1 MNAHRKMLRILAD
14 DLTGALDSAA
24 AFAGEIPVF
33 LDTPQA
39 SPLTSKVA
47 VVATATRD
55 VPFEALPHRLGPA
68 IAWLASGDIA
78 FKKIDSL
85 LRGNSF
91 AETALAAR
99 TGGFRRIVFA
109 PAFPQLGRVTVD
121 GRQCVIP
128 SGKTLADCQLVGA
141 GSPADAFKVL
151 GLPIVRSL
159 DARRRGLAV
168 WIPDVRDE
176 RDLAIVAER
185 SLQADAEE
193 FLWCGSAG
201 LAHALAAAHR
211 LAPKTGQID
220 LPDMPR
226 GPVLM
231 ISASRHPVVRSQWS
245 ILKSAARGAIMAL
258 QSQPS
263 ALRSAFTAMAGGFDF
278 AMFDLAPARL
288 MLPDDAAAL
297 LARHLDT
304 IAAQAPRPA
313 ALVIVGGDTLRGVC
327 RAAGATALTAS
338 ASPRTGWGCA
348 RLVGGRWDGVL
359 CFSRSGAFGDPDD
372 LSTMVRRVTERTA
385 TLRKSQ

>member
-1 MNAHRKMLRILAD
+1 MKDLRILAD

-24 AFAGEIPVF
+24 AFAGDVPVY
-33 LDTPQA
+33 LDEPQPSELKGA
-39 SPLTSKVA
+39 VA

-55 VPFEALPHRLGPA
+55 VPFETLPQRLGPA
-68 IAWLASGDIA
+68 IQWLASGGIA
-78 FKKIDSL
+78 FKKVDSL

-99 TGGFRRIVFA
+99 VGRFRRIVFA
-109 PAFPQLGRVTVD
+109 PAFPQQGRVTVD

-128 SGKTLADCQLVGA
+128 SGKTLAERQSIGA
-141 GSPADAFKVL
+141 GSPADAFTVL
-151 GLPIVRSL
+151 GLPIEQTLR
-159 DARRRGLAV
+159 ARRGGLAV
-168 WIPDVRDE
+168 WIPEVHDDH
-176 RDLAIVAER
+176 DLVAIAEL
-185 SLQADAEE
+185 SLRPGAGE

-201 LAHALAAAHR
+201 LAHALAAAHG
-211 LAPKTGQID
+211 LAPRTANVD
-220 LPDMPR
+220 LPAMPQ

-231 ISASRHPVVRSQWS
+231 ISASRHPVVRSQWN

-258 QSQPS
+258 HSQPA

-278 AMFDLAPARL
+278 AMFDLAPARP
-288 MLPDDAAAL
+288 MLPEDAAAL

-304 IAAQAPRPA
+304 IAAQTPRPA

-327 RAAGATALTAS
+327 RAAGATALVAR

-348 RLVGGRWDGVL
+348 RLVGGQWDGVL

-372 LSTMVRRVTERTA
+372 LSTMVRLVTERTA
-385 TLRKSQ
+385 TKRTSR